1 MCGDGTNDV
10 GALKHADVGV
20 AILSSIPGVTNTH
33 KESHD
38 TPSKSKKSENNS
50 NFPLK
55 SANKKIGKRP
65 AASSAI
71 DGVGPAGGAAG
82 LNPQQV
88 RLNILISRKK
98 FDFLKLYFDFT
109 NFFFIC

>member
-55 SANKKIGKRP
+55 SKW
-65 AASSAI
+65 
-71 DGVGPAGGAAG
+71 
-82 LNPQQV
+82 
-88 RLNILISRKK
+88 
-98 FDFLKLYFDFT
+98 FLLK
-109 NFFFIC
+109 N